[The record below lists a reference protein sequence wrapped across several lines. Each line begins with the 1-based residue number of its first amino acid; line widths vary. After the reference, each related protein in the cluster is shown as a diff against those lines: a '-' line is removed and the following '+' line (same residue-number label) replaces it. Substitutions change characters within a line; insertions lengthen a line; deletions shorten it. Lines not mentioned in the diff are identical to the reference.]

1 MYAYIPCMC
10 ARRRIERR
18 DCDSGEGRARRP
30 NVVLVEV
37 PFSALSPSN
46 VTQMHVPGFGA
57 VPETP
62 FHKIESSRSSEFLN
76 QTSLG
81 CEIPGRTELADKLF
95 ETTKATTDKDLLHFS
110 YKEAIATDGWR
121 K

>member
-1 MYAYIPCMC
+1 
-10 ARRRIERR
+10 
-18 DCDSGEGRARRP
+18 
-30 NVVLVEV
+30 
-37 PFSALSPSN
+37 
-46 VTQMHVPGFGA
+46 MHVPGFGA